1 MQQHWKRQ
9 AQACLLP
16 LAAVLLL
23 FLAVPLVIMIRQ
35 SFGDQSGAGF
45 SFANFMQILSQPF
58 YYDAFRNSFFISIYS
73 ALAGLVLAMFV
84 AAALARMNEK
94 AQEKITLFINMTA
107 NFAGVPLAFAYII
120 LLGNAGLLTLILQ
133 HMGISLQNFF
143 NLYSWQGL
151 ALTYVYFQVPLG
163 VLFLY
168 PAFKGMDQ
176 RWGEAAALLGASRF
190 SFWARI
196 GIPHILPSVLGTFI
210 ILFAN
215 GMGTYE
221 TAYAL
226 VGGTVSLVTTRI
238 ASSVSGDIFAQPQI
252 GSAMADLFSILM
264 IAVLLVNQYLLHLFR
279 RDIK

>member
-1 MQQHWKRQ
+1 MQQHWRRQ

-35 SFGDQSGAGF
+35 SFGDQNGNGF
-45 SFANFMQILSQPF
+45 SFANFVQILSQPF
-58 YYDAFRNSFFISIYS
+58 YYDAFRNSFFISLYS
-73 ALAGLVLAMFV
+73 ALAGLVIALFV
-84 AAALARMNEK
+84 AAALAQTTEK
-94 AQEKITLFINMTA
+94 TQEKMTLFINMTA

-120 LLGNAGLLTLILQ
+120 LLGNAGLVTLLLQ
-133 HMGISLQNFF
+133 HMGISLQHLF

-163 VLFLY
+163 VLFMY
-168 PAFKGMDQ
+168 PVFKGMDR
-176 RWGEAAALLGASRF
+176 RWSEAAALLGASRF
-190 SFWARI
+190 SFWVRI
-196 GIPHILPSVLGTFI
+196 GLPHILPSVLGTFI

-226 VGGTVSLVTTRI
+226 VGGSVSLVTTRI
-238 ASSVSGDIFAQPQI
+238 ASTVSGDIFAQPQI
-252 GSAMADLFSILM
+252 GSAMAVLFSLLM

-279 RDIK
+279 RDLK

>member
-1 MQQHWKRQ
+1 MQQHWRRQ

-23 FLAVPLVIMIRQ
+23 FLAVPLVMMIRQ
-35 SFGDQSGAGF
+35 SFGDQNGNGF
-45 SFANFMQILSQPF
+45 SLANFVQILSQPF
-58 YYDAFRNSFFISIYS
+58 YYDAFRNSFFISLYS
-73 ALAGLVLAMFV
+73 ALAGLIIALFV
-84 AAALARMNEK
+84 AAALAQTTEK
-94 AQEKITLFINMTA
+94 TQEKMMLFINMTA

-120 LLGNAGLLTLILQ
+120 LLGNAGLVTLLLQ
-133 HMGISLQNFF
+133 HMGISLQHLF

-163 VLFLY
+163 VLFMY
-168 PAFKGMDQ
+168 PVFKGMDR
-176 RWGEAAALLGASRF
+176 RWSEAAALLGASRF
-190 SFWARI
+190 SFWVRI
-196 GIPHILPSVLGTFI
+196 GLPHILPSVLGTFI

-226 VGGTVSLVTTRI
+226 VGGSVSLVTTRI

-252 GSAMADLFSILM
+252 GSAMAVLFSLLM

-279 RDIK
+279 GDLK